1 MRFRVASFN
10 VENLVLPDVRYYD
23 RYKDTRED
31 YDAKANWTARV
42 LDRAKADIVGIQE
55 VWFDEALERR
65 RQAQR
70 PFRERRECRG
80 ARRQPPR
87 KPDGHVAKRPRLGL
101 ISKFPIKSVDTFP
114 LFPKSVDLTIPLRVD
129 GGKIE
134 PVAIG
139 ITQFQRPV
147 LRAVVDVGGLE
158 IIVYVT
164 HLKSKGPMI
173 RDGED
178 GDDPFVASLGQAR
191 ATFVR
196 AAEAAALRH
205 LILTDIDQSRK
216 PTIVLGDLNDTPDSA
231 STQIVRG
238 PSPYKDMDHHEKRA
252 LWDVILYS
260 TFRIAPERS
269 PTIHTHIHDGERDI
283 LDHILV
289 SEEFYSRNKDRIG
302 EVVRHEVI
310 NDHLRD
316 DDKTPKTPGCLRPRH
331 PHRRNQPAGDQRPTQ
346 TRDLRP
352 GQASRLALPPTLG
365 SRHENVCFRR
375 RFGLDPR
382 RLHGLLRAHPYN
394 SRPPRPAPRR

>member
-1 MRFRVASFN
+1 VRFRVASFN

-23 RYKDTRED
+23 RFKETRED

-55 VWFDEALERR
+55 VWFDEALNDVVKRSSHF
-65 RQAQR
+65 ANGANVIA
-70 PFRERRECRG
+70 PGANRRENLTD
-80 ARRQPPR
+80 Q
-87 KPDGHVAKRPRLGL
+87 VAKRPRLGL
-101 ISKFPIKSVDTFP
+101 ISKFPVKSVDTFP

-134 PVAIG
+134 PVAVAIK
-139 ITQFQRPV
+139 QFQRPV
-147 LRAVVDVGGLE
+147 LRVVVDVGGTE

-196 AAEAAALRH
+196 AAEAASLRH
-205 LILTDIDQSRK
+205 LILTDIDQSRR

-238 PSPYKDMDHHEKRA
+238 PSPYKDMDHHEKQA

-269 PTIHTHIHDGERDI
+269 PTLHTHIFDGERDI

-289 SEEFYSRNKDRIG
+289 SEEFYSRNKDRSG
-302 EVVRHEVI
+302 DVVRHDVI

-316 DDKTPKTPGCLRPRH
+316 NDKTAKTPG
-331 PHRRNQPAGDQRPTQ
+331 
-346 TRDLRP
+346 
-352 GQASRLALPPTLG
+352 AS
-365 SRHENVCFRR
+365 
-375 RFGLDPR
+375 D
-382 RLHGLLRAHPYN
+382 HGIPIAEINLKASATDTN
-394 SRPPRPAPRR
+394 A